1 MLPLAWHLQARPL
14 QGGNHRGAIRDG
26 PCFDA
31 LAQIVGNQP
40 PGIFLRRQPGPKLGG
55 LDVRPMAGLHVP
67 RPLGIVRTA
76 PPVLVVL
83 PVPQCVKRLLPSR
96 SRDIQAL
103 AGLKI
108 ATRRQDMHVH
118 TPARFAVLDRC
129 PGVAVRFEARPGG
142 FLELVH
148 HSADLRIA
156 RVVLRCPGDNARR
169 VLVLELKRIGHV
181 GHLVR
186 ISPQHFD
193 FFRVLLRVP
202 VRILVLLLFGGEGLL
217 ASEVV
222 CRRRCRPG
230 SASEKLDH
238 HRDSPR
244 TVKVSSARSM
254 ATRCATTSSASAF
267 SLWVFAQR
275 AIWFR
280 LDPIRASSRVRS
292 RSSPACATVQ
302 VRTRPTDRRTR
313 SESDSPTE
321 RALVCHSARSASLAR
336 IFTQTSRPAPMM
348 LLSPTSRMG
357 VEGGKPPR
365 QPLPGITRSVAPKG
379 RLASATLAEY
389 TCSRCPLEMRGCWM
403 L

>member
-1 MLPLAWHLQARPL
+1 MLPLARHLQARPL
-14 QGGNHRGAIRDG
+14 QGGNHRSSIRDG

-40 PGIFLRRQPGPKLGG
+40 PGVFLRRQPGPKLGG
-55 LDVRPMAGLHVP
+55 LNVGPMAGLHVS
-67 RPLGIVRTA
+67 RPLRIVRTA
-76 PPVLVVL
+76 PAVLVVL
-83 PVPQCVKRLLPSR
+83 PVPQRVKRLLPSG

-108 ATRRQDMHVH
+108 AARRQDMHVD

-148 HSADLRIA
+148 HAADLRIA
-156 RVVLRCPGDNARR
+156 RVVLRCPGDDPRR
-169 VLVLELKRIGHV
+169 VLVLELQPIGHG

-186 ISPQHFD
+186 MAPQHFD
-193 FFRVLLRVP
+193 FFRVLLLLP
-202 VRILVLLLFGGEGLL
+202 VLILVLILFGGEVLL
-217 ASEVV
+217 AGEVV
-222 CRRRCRPG
+222 RRCRSRPG

-238 HRDSPR
+238 HRGSPS
-244 TVKVSSARSM
+244 TVNVSSARSM
-254 ATRCATTSSASAF
+254 ATRCVTTSSASAF

-280 LDPIRASSRVRS
+280 FEPIRARQRVRS
-292 RSSPACATVQ
+292 RSSSACATVQ

-313 SESDSPTE
+313 SESDNPNGARLGMPLGPLRLAGSDLHPDFAP
-321 RALVCHSARSASLAR
+321 RAHDAP
-336 IFTQTSRPAPMM
+336 FPA
-348 LLSPTSRMG
+348 SRMG

-365 QPLPGITRSVAPKG
+365 QLLPGITRSVAPKG
-379 RLASATLAEY
+379 RLAV
-389 TCSRCPLEMRGCWM
+389 
-403 L
+403 

>member
-1 MLPLAWHLQARPL
+1 MLPLARHLQARPL

-40 PGIFLRRQPGPKLGG
+40 PGIFLRLQPRPKLGG

-67 RPLGIVRTA
+67 RPLRIVRTA

-83 PVPQCVKRLLPSR
+83 PVPQCVKRLLPSG

-108 ATRRQDMHVH
+108 AARRQDMHVD

-156 RVVLRCPGDNARR
+156 RFVLRCPGDDARR

-186 ISPQHFD
+186 IAPQHFD
-193 FFRVLLRVP
+193 FFRVLLLLP
-202 VRILVLLLFGGEGLL
+202 VLILVLILFGGEVLL
-217 ASEVV
+217 AGEVV
-222 CRRRCRPG
+222 RRRRCRPG

-238 HRDSPR
+238 HRGSPR
-244 TVKVSSARSM
+244 TVNVSSARSM

-280 LDPIRASSRVRS
+280 FDPIRASSRVRAL
-292 RSSPACATVQ
+292 SSLGVRDRPGPHPAN
-302 VRTRPTDRRTR
+302 
-313 SESDSPTE
+313 
-321 RALVCHSARSASLAR
+321 
-336 IFTQTSRPAPMM
+336 
-348 LLSPTSRMG
+348 
-357 VEGGKPPR
+357 
-365 QPLPGITRSVAPKG
+365 
-379 RLASATLAEY
+379 
-389 TCSRCPLEMRGCWM
+389 
-403 L
+403 

>member
-1 MLPLAWHLQARPL
+1 M
-14 QGGNHRGAIRDG
+14 
-26 PCFDA
+26 
-31 LAQIVGNQP
+31 
-40 PGIFLRRQPGPKLGG
+40 
-55 LDVRPMAGLHVP
+55 
-67 RPLGIVRTA
+67 
-76 PPVLVVL
+76 
-83 PVPQCVKRLLPSR
+83 
-96 SRDIQAL
+96 
-103 AGLKI
+103 
-108 ATRRQDMHVH
+108 H

-156 RVVLRCPGDNARR
+156 RFVLRCPGDDARR

-186 ISPQHFD
+186 IAPQHFD

-202 VRILVLLLFGGEGLL
+202 VLILVMLLFGGEGLL

-222 CRRRCRPG
+222 CRRRSRPG

-267 SLWVFAQR
+267 SLWVLAQR

-280 LDPIRASSRVRS
+280 FDPIRASSRVRS
-292 RSSPACATVQ
+292 RSRSVCATVQ

-313 SESDSPTE
+313 SESDNPTE
-321 RALVCHSARSASLAR
+321 RALACHSARSASLAR

-365 QPLPGITRSVAPKG
+365 QALPGITRSVAPKG
-379 RLASATLAEY
+379 RLAYAT
-389 TCSRCPLEMRGCWM
+389 
-403 L
+403 